1 MILRSFPR
9 AALAFIDLVSVV
21 GSAQAKRLKV
31 PDTFLQQWDADH
43 DGILNLNEVK
53 NAANARFNA
62 LDRDHDGSLD
72 RRELGA
78 TVTVWQFKRA
88 VADKNRIL
96 DKNQYLALV
105 EKLFRAADNDH
116 DGTLDSKELKSRA
129 GTFLLQLFGPRQGP
143 LF

>member
-1 MILRSFPR
+1 
-9 AALAFIDLVSVV
+9 
-21 GSAQAKRLKV
+21 
-31 PDTFLQQWDADH
+31 
-43 DGILNLNEVK
+43 VK

-88 VADKNRIL
+88 DADKKRIL

-116 DGTLDSKELKSRA
+116 DGRLDSKELKSRDRDVSA
-129 GTFLLQLFGPRQGP
+129 ATVRAEARTVVLGRALL
-143 LF
+143 